1 MGAIMKI
8 RSLVLC
14 IVGLAALAG
23 LISMTEIGTKIGTKI
38 RKLVG
43 SNPAKDEHGESKPLA
58 PQEIKTLKLSETARK
73 NLHLVSKSIK
83 PQTYWR
89 TIQIPGVI
97 TDRPGFSDRG
107 VTSPAVGTVA
117 EVHAF
122 PGDTVQPGEKLFTL
136 RLFSEYLQN
145 TQAEL
150 FRATKE
156 LQLIAENRAR
166 LDLGVQ
172 NGAIPA
178 AKIIE
183 LENQAKR
190 QATAIQGFR
199 QDLLTRGLTPP
210 QIDAVADGR
219 FVSTIEVVAPPQRL
233 LTSDQQA
240 ETNYKKPRYEVQEL
254 KVELGQQVQAGQ
266 LLSML
271 SNHQDLYIEG
281 SAFKRESTLLAK
293 VAENSWP
300 VQAEFSDD
308 DGSPW
313 QDIGTP
319 LTIRHLA
326 NSLDLQSRTLS
337 FFVPLENQSRSYE
350 KEGQVFAVWRFRPG
364 QRVRLHIPVEEMNN
378 VLVLPAPA
386 VVREGPEAYV
396 FQQNGDLFNRIS
408 VNVLHQDRLNVVI
421 ANDGSVTPGLYL
433 AQSSAAAL
441 NRVLK
446 AQAASGVRAD
456 IHVHAD
462 GTTHAAH

>member
-1 MGAIMKI
+1 MHCRTCRIGGPDQHV
-8 RSLVLC
+8 RRLV
-14 IVGLAALAG
+14 V
-23 LISMTEIGTKIGTKI
+23 
-38 RKLVG
+38 
-43 SNPAKDEHGESKPLA
+43 SNPSKDEQGESKPLA

-122 PGDTVQPGEKLFTL
+122 PGDTVKPGEKLFTL

-166 LDLGVQ
+166 LDSGVQ
-172 NGAIPA
+172 SGAIPA

-219 FVSTIEVVAPPQRL
+219 FVSTIEVVALDAVQPPRSL
-233 LTSDQQA
+233 HRR
-240 ETNYKKPRYEVQEL
+240 KCIQERID
-254 KVELGQQVQAGQ
+254 VTCQGRREQ
-266 LLSML
+266 LA
-271 SNHQDLYIEG
+271 D
-281 SAFKRESTLLAK
+281 
-293 VAENSWP
+293 
-300 VQAEFSDD
+300 
-308 DGSPW
+308 
-313 QDIGTP
+313 
-319 LTIRHLA
+319 
-326 NSLDLQSRTLS
+326 
-337 FFVPLENQSRSYE
+337 
-350 KEGQVFAVWRFRPG
+350 
-364 QRVRLHIPVEEMNN
+364 
-378 VLVLPAPA
+378 
-386 VVREGPEAYV
+386 
-396 FQQNGDLFNRIS
+396 
-408 VNVLHQDRLNVVI
+408 
-421 ANDGSVTPGLYL
+421 
-433 AQSSAAAL
+433 SS
-441 NRVLK
+441 
-446 AQAASGVRAD
+446 
-456 IHVHAD
+456 
-462 GTTHAAH
+462 